1 VSNGTKFPET
11 ASLLW
16 SEQPELSRH
25 HAKLGLQ
32 KKSFG
37 CLAGAGPT
45 YIGLLSLFVHLHL
58 FIFIYQKGRE
68 EK

>member
-1 VSNGTKFPET
+1 MEWAAAIKPT
-11 ASLLW
+11 
-16 SEQPELSRH
+16 SRE
-25 HAKLGLQ
+25 ARPTE
-32 KKSFG
+32 KSFG